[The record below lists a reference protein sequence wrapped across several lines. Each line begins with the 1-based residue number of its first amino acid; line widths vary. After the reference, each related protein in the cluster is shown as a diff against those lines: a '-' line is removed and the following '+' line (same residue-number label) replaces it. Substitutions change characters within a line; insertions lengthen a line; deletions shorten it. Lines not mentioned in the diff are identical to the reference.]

1 MQRLEYAGT
10 KGCLVTLKLSI
21 YLSIYQSRVLG
32 WFGWYDRYE
41 LNVTNRRRRQSQ
53 GVLLLPGS
61 SVSIDE

>member
-1 MQRLEYAGT
+1 MFGNPKAGIY
-10 KGCLVTLKLSI
+10 LSI

-53 GVLLLPGS
+53 GV
-61 SVSIDE
+61 

>member
-1 MQRLEYAGT
+1 MFGNPTAG
-10 KGCLVTLKLSI
+10 I

-53 GVLLLPGS
+53 GV
-61 SVSIDE
+61 